1 MELTKKYWEIV
12 NQLKKINDITRII
25 KIFID
30 NKSIITIEQFN
41 ETIENSLKDE
51 IEKLNQIIK

>member
-41 ETIENSLKDE
+41 ETIEKSLKDE